1 MKSIL
6 KFLIGGYLLMIFS
19 PYIFCL
25 IMYLILKRVAEK
37 GSMLERK
44 LNELEQ
50 MMIDQVIQ
58 LIKETDFK
66 VILLNVV
73 GLIILYIVI
82 YFFKKY
88 KKLVIPNLLRRKFS
102 PINVSSMLEKLIQA
116 APNRKEPPGEL
127 LYDFIHG
134 EDISKAKLSVIKND
148 SIPNNP
154 K

>member
-25 IMYLILKRVAEK
+25 IMYLILKKVAEK

-88 KKLVIPNLLRRKFS
+88 KLVIPRNMQK
-102 PINVSSMLEKLIQA
+102 Q
-116 APNRKEPPGEL
+116 
-127 LYDFIHG
+127 
-134 EDISKAKLSVIKND
+134 
-148 SIPNNP
+148 NP
-154 K
+154 